1 MCRRLATGVPPV
13 GGLWFGM
20 KCDPA
25 NARNNYLEAVTTL
38 RDTID
43 RMPKS
48 RPLLAAG
55 GNRPRGAK
63 PGLTALGQVKD
74 SIMGLAKK
82 YEFEFRRPSGT
93 DAITDHCEKQTIL
106 VDVRYESAAGDP
118 KYQNLFHSQLV
129 PNALIWPVADG
140 KHRGSACVCDVFG
153 ISLAGVFLKF
163 GDRASARLL
172 HEAYLTWPII
182 FAKKTR
188 KPGGYSAWWGQSW
201 GSRWCNRWDSSGWG
215 SNWSSGWDRGWEE
228 ESAAGEEGNW
238 SCGQEEPAD
247 EWEKERQQQVAAAGL
262 DFDSAAAAAGAG
274 ASGRNSCSR

>member
-1 MCRRLATGVPPV
+1 MT
-13 GGLWFGM
+13 
-20 KCDPA
+20 CDPA

-43 RMPKS
+43 RMPAS

-55 GNRPRGAK
+55 GNRPGGAK
-63 PGLTALGQVKD
+63 TGLTALGQVKD

-82 YEFEFRRPSGT
+82 HEFEYRRPSGT

-201 GSRWCNRWDSSGWG
+201 GSRWGNRWDSGWG

-228 ESAAGEEGNW
+228 ESAAGEGNW
-238 SCGQEEPAD
+238 SCGQEPAD
-247 EWEKERQQQVAAAGL
+247 EWERERQQQVAAVAAATK

-274 ASGRNSCSR
+274 ASRNSRSSSGSSSKSYRRGPPSCFEKK